1 MERRQPRQELFR
13 EVMWCR
19 AWDVP
24 NTGEEETV
32 KDDSHMLSRDT
43 GGNGQVTS

>member
-13 EVMWCR
+13 GDGR

-24 NTGEEETV
+24 NTGEEEMV
-32 KDDSHMLSRDT
+32 KDDSHMLSRDN